1 MAGAE
6 AARAACPRLAFYRQV
21 HSGWERGSVA
31 KEEKQKL
38 PRGSCPALT
47 GALRYLKGLDEGPQ
61 QDADGVALAK
71 QFDQPCRS
79 EEAEEAQ
86 VDEVVL
92 QRSSVVWNLSRKG
105 QTSCVHPTTLP
116 QVPVTPKEIWLKETK
131 RKSLL

>member
-1 MAGAE
+1 M
-6 AARAACPRLAFYRQV
+6 
-21 HSGWERGSVA
+21 A

-105 QTSCVHPTTLP
+105 QTSYVHPTTLP

>member
-1 MAGAE
+1 M
-6 AARAACPRLAFYRQV
+6 
-21 HSGWERGSVA
+21 A

-92 QRSSVVWNLSRKG
+92 QRSSRCLDSLSKRADKLRPSYNPSPGPRDPQRKM
-105 QTSCVHPTTLP
+105 VKRNE
-116 QVPVTPKEIWLKETK
+116 KEIIALA
-131 RKSLL
+131 